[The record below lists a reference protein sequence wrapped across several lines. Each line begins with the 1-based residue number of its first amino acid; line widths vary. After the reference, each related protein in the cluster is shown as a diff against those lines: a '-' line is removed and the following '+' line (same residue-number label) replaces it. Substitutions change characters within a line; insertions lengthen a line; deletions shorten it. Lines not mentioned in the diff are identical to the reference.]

1 MVRVNGLLEV
11 AYIAD
16 TGADQSVIPSAMAD
30 SLRAVQP
37 GLGIVPLDSPISVTL
52 ADGSVQVCEMEI
64 VLDLELVTIAGAVN
78 LRAVPCLVLEGEG
91 DEVLL
96 GKDALKRLGIVVDQT
111 LAQLADSTLLEDE
124 EEEYPVGDELP
135 GDASIP
141 ITTLDELLDRTVANG
156 LPHEHTTAVRDMLD
170 LFPEIWRDAVSSG
183 AAALREDARPYRS
196 PPRKYAPLLAEFI
209 REYVKSLVAEG
220 LVTKN
225 NAARWACAVVPVR
238 KPGSRDK
245 FRLTI
250 DYRPVNRLTTPIAGV
265 MPSTATVM
273 EVLLGKKVF
282 ARFDLTHGFWQLTLH
297 PDCQELF
304 SFVTPDGVYTPNRVP
319 QGAMDSALH
328 FQSQMQTLLAPLI
341 PHSALVWVDDV
352 ILFAP
357 TVAEFLANLK
367 VNMKKSSLF
376 ELEILLCGRY
386 FSADGVRHDPM
397 RMDALSTLPLPATVA
412 DLQRF
417 VFTTNWL
424 HDSLPDY
431 ARAIA
436 PLHAKL
442 EAEKKKIGKRNRNA
456 LQVAT
461 QWSNEERDAFKDV
474 VSLVRDSA
482 LMVHPDPDADLC
494 VFTDASLSG
503 FSIVVTQGHRG
514 QEAMVLALKA
524 RFYITKVEDKVA
536 KFVRQCLLYKHVKGS
551 RLIPRPYGPLLTPTE
566 RNEVVHWDFLSH
578 GEGYGDSAY
587 LLVVKNGLSH
597 FCELF
602 PCATP
607 TAYVAAEALLMWA
620 ARYGI
625 PKTLLS
631 DQGAHFRNEMMRHM
645 AARLKVEQNFTPVY
659 SPWLNGAVER
669 LNRDVLQVLRALL
682 LEYALDYHECPYLLP
697 ALQANL
703 DHTAVQSLA
712 GHSPVEGFTGLPA
725 SSALDVVVAPASET
739 TEERVIEIGDLGD
752 QLENVRASLHQMH
765 RDVTDAKERKS
776 LQDMMTHK
784 GTPVNFDVGD
794 FVLWS
799 RIDQRLSNNKL
810 LGQW

>member
-183 AAALREDARPYRS
+183 AAASVEPLYVRLREDARPYRS
-196 PPRKYAPLLAEFI
+196 PPRKDTPLQAEFI

-245 FRLTI
+245 FRFTI
-250 DYRPVNRLTTPIAGV
+250 DNRPVNWLTIPIAGV

-282 ARFDLTHGFWQLTLH
+282 ARFDLTHGFWQLPLH
-297 PDCQELF
+297 PDYQELF
-304 SFVTPDGVYTPNRVP
+304 SFVTPDGVYTPNCVP

-357 TVAEFLANLK
+357 TVAEFL
-367 VNMKKSSLF
+367 
-376 ELEILLCGRY
+376 
-386 FSADGVRHDPM
+386 
-397 RMDALSTLPLPATVA
+397 
-412 DLQRF
+412 
-417 VFTTNWL
+417 
-424 HDSLPDY
+424 
-431 ARAIA
+431 
-436 PLHAKL
+436 
-442 EAEKKKIGKRNRNA
+442 
-456 LQVAT
+456 
-461 QWSNEERDAFKDV
+461 
-474 VSLVRDSA
+474 
-482 LMVHPDPDADLC
+482 
-494 VFTDASLSG
+494 
-503 FSIVVTQGHRG
+503 
-514 QEAMVLALKA
+514 
-524 RFYITKVEDKVA
+524 
-536 KFVRQCLLYKHVKGS
+536 
-551 RLIPRPYGPLLTPTE
+551 
-566 RNEVVHWDFLSH
+566 
-578 GEGYGDSAY
+578 
-587 LLVVKNGLSH
+587 
-597 FCELF
+597 
-602 PCATP
+602 
-607 TAYVAAEALLMWA
+607 
-620 ARYGI
+620 
-625 PKTLLS
+625 
-631 DQGAHFRNEMMRHM
+631 
-645 AARLKVEQNFTPVY
+645 
-659 SPWLNGAVER
+659 
-669 LNRDVLQVLRALL
+669 
-682 LEYALDYHECPYLLP
+682 
-697 ALQANL
+697 
-703 DHTAVQSLA
+703 
-712 GHSPVEGFTGLPA
+712 
-725 SSALDVVVAPASET
+725 
-739 TEERVIEIGDLGD
+739 
-752 QLENVRASLHQMH
+752 
-765 RDVTDAKERKS
+765 
-776 LQDMMTHK
+776 
-784 GTPVNFDVGD
+784 
-794 FVLWS
+794 
-799 RIDQRLSNNKL
+799 
-810 LGQW
+810 